1 MLTIAVAGVI
11 LAIGVP
17 NLRQFILNNRM
28 TGVAND
34 LLAATHMARTESIK
48 RHAQMVMCFT
58 SDATA
63 ATPVCDGDGRQG
75 WVVFVDDNDPA
86 VAEATD
92 NNGAIDAAGE
102 AILARHGPIADGIS
116 VQSSLPAGNGGYV
129 AYNAAGFLRPIGALG
144 AGVVSLVLCDSR
156 GNSAA
161 YGAANSTARGF
172 VLSQTGR
179 PSITR
184 VVANIATLGGCP

>member
-1 MLTIAVAGVI
+1 MLTIGVAGAI

-48 RHAQMVMCFT
+48 RHAQTVMCFT

-63 ATPVCDGDGRQG
+63 NTPVCDGDGRQG
-75 WVVFVDDNDPA
+75 WVVFVDDSDPT
-86 VAEATD
+86 VAAATD
-92 NNGAIDAAGE
+92 NNGAVDANE
-102 AILARHGPIADGIS
+102 PILARHGPIASGIAVRS
-116 VQSSLPAGNGGYV
+116 FPLGNGNYL

-144 AGVVSLVLCDSR
+144 ANLGSVVLCDAR

-179 PSITR
+179 PSVTR
-184 VVANIATLGGCP
+184 VVANITTLGGC

>member
-1 MLTIAVAGVI
+1 MLTIAVAGAI

-28 TGVAND
+28 TGAAND
-34 LLAATHMARTESIK
+34 LLAATHLARTESIK
-48 RHAQMVMCFT
+48 RHAQTVMCFS
-58 SDATA
+58 SDPNA

-75 WVVFVDDNDPA
+75 WVVFVDDSDPA
-86 VAEATD
+86 VAAATD
-92 NNGAIDAAGE
+92 NNGAVDAGE
-102 AILARHGPIADGIS
+102 EVLRRHGAIANGVGVRS
-116 VQSSLPAGNGGYV
+116 FPAGNGGYL
-129 AYNAAGFLRPIGALG
+129 AYNAAGFMREIGALG
-144 AGVVSLVLCDSR
+144 ADFGSLVLCDSR

-179 PSITR
+179 PSVTR
-184 VVANIATLGGCP
+184 VVADISTLGGC